1 MKPMKQREQKKF
13 TRQMKLARGLGWF
26 SLGLG
31 LTQLLA
37 PRWLERQIGLRNDRT
52 GLMRGLGVREAMAGV
67 GVLFSDK
74 PVVPLWGRVAGDAMD
89 LALLAAA
96 LKSPDNEKGRLAGAL
111 GMVVG
116 VSLLDYACASGLQTS

>member
-1 MKPMKQREQKKF
+1 MKPMKQREQKNY

-26 SLGLG
+26 SIGLG

-37 PRWLERQIGLRNDRT
+37 PRWLERQIGLRQDRT
-52 GLMRGLGVREAMAGV
+52 GLMRGLGARETMAGV

-74 PVVPLWGRVAGDAMD
+74 PTVPLWGRVAGDAMD
-89 LALLAAA
+89 LALLTAA
-96 LKSPDNEKGRLAGAL
+96 LKVPENEKGRLAGAL

-116 VSLLDYACASGLQTS
+116 VSLLDFACARMLQTS